1 MSDSSFEIDYSPK
14 PSTLDEVEAS
24 LRLPVLHSIFAAGI
38 WAVIGTALL
47 LISTIQLT
55 GSGLFADWAFLTY
68 GKTKPAAWI
77 ALLYGFALQMG
88 LAVAIFVICR
98 RSKKALRHPFTV
110 FVASK
115 FWNLGVVLGIVGVY
129 LGHSTGHR
137 LFELPVYSSSI
148 LFLAFAVI
156 TLKLMLVLHYRVERQ
171 MYIGQLYMGAAM
183 FWFLWALS
191 TAIILLQI
199 CPVPAA
205 VQLVV
210 DNWYVNAV
218 FQVVLGC
225 FGLGALCYF
234 LPQQSGRPLF
244 SQELATAA
252 FWMLVFVG
260 GWTGLAGRWPLPVWI
275 SSVSASAG
283 FMMIVPVVV
292 VAWNLLKSV
301 ELKNLPE
308 NNTMKYLLGG
318 LLAYL
323 AWSLLGVIY
332 GFPAISD
339 LLQFTHYETGAQ
351 VLFVFG
357 FTGLVTIGSCTV
369 ILPRLT
375 RQVCAGNGC
384 TMVLRAVTAGTLL
397 ATAAFMLAGLFQGG
411 QLADPDAAFMTS
423 VTEATK
429 LLWIAAAGLVLLL
442 VGSVLFLVGTT
453 MLIAKSI
460 LAAFPVATWFNE
472 SAAEEGAAR

>member
-24 LRLPVLHSIFAAGI
+24 LRLPVLHSVLAAAFWLVVGS
-38 WAVIGTALL
+38 ALL
-47 LISTIQLT
+47 LVSTIQLT
-55 GSGLFADWAFLTY
+55 GSGLFADSGFLTY

-88 LAVAIFVICR
+88 IAVALFVVCR

-137 LFELPVYSSSI
+137 LFELPVYSSSV
-148 LFLAFAVI
+148 LFMAFAVI
-156 TLKLMLVLHYRVERQ
+156 ALKLMLVLHYRVERQ

-199 CPVPAA
+199 CPVPGA

-210 DNWYVNAV
+210 DNWYINAV

-252 FWMLVFVG
+252 FWMLVFIG

-275 SSVSASAG
+275 SSVSVSAG
-283 FMMIVPVVV
+283 FMMIVPVVAV
-292 VAWNLLKSV
+292 VWNLLKSIQT
-301 ELKNLPE
+301 KDLPG
-308 NNTMKYLLGG
+308 NNTLKFLVGG
-318 LLAYL
+318 LFAYL
-323 AWSLLGVIY
+323 VWSLLGVIY

-357 FTGLVTIGSCTV
+357 FIGLVTLGGCTV

-375 RQVCAGNGC
+375 QQSWGRNGC
-384 TMVLRAVTAGTLL
+384 SMVLRAITAGTAL
-397 ATAAFMLAGLFQGG
+397 ATVAFMLAGLFQGG
-411 QLADPDAAFMTS
+411 QLANPDAAFMAS
-423 VTEATK
+423 VAEATK

-442 VGSVLFLVGTT
+442 VGAVMFLVGTG
-453 MLIAKSI
+453 MLIGKSI
-460 LAAFPVATWFNE
+460 MAAFPVATWFCE
-472 SAAEEGAAR
+472 PTAEEGTAR